1 MPSSMRVLHT
11 ADWHLGFSNNG
22 VSRAED
28 QRRFLAWL
36 RELVVSRDI
45 ELLLVSGDI
54 FDREM
59 PSSEAMKLYYDFL
72 SSLRSLPQTVDVVIT
87 AGNHDAARNLAAPKE
102 PLRWVNATV
111 IGQMTADPESWE
123 QALLSFEARDASH
136 PGLVIAAVPFVQA
149 YHLGSV
155 PPGMEGQAESQ
166 ARAEHAIGGCYKRL
180 AEVAEARFPSRPRI
194 AMGHL
199 TVGKPAAEDKQ
210 LRRIHSWEGV
220 GGLQGLSTDIFGTGY
235 CYVALGHIHRAYA
248 VSSAPPIRYAGS
260 PVALDHQEAGRPHSV
275 TLLEVEA
282 DGTVRH
288 ELVEVPQDR
297 ALLTLTG
304 RGAEICAQ
312 IANLAPTQLPTLLDI
327 QQIVE
332 QHELHGDSAIDAA
345 IAALPEPRPIKIRHH
360 KVLQGTGGG
369 PDIVDLPPLEQA
381 TPEQLFAR
389 MFEAKHKEPP
399 ADHLLE
405 LFRTISAGEKGSR

>member
-1 MPSSMRVLHT
+1 MPLPMRVLHT
-11 ADWHLGFSNNG
+11 ADWHLGFSNDG

-36 RELVVSRDI
+36 RDLIIARDI

-54 FDREM
+54 FDREV

-72 SSLRSLPQTVDVVIT
+72 SSLRALPQPVHVVIT

-111 IGQMTADPESWE
+111 IGQLTEETENWE
-123 QALLSFEARDASH
+123 QALLPFDARAEGH
-136 PGLVIAAVPFVQA
+136 PGLIVAAVPFVQP

-166 ARAEHAIGGCYKRL
+166 KRAEHAIGSCYRHL
-180 AEVAEARFPSRPRI
+180 AEAAATRFPERPRI

-220 GGLQGLSTDIFGTGY
+220 GGLQGLSTEIFGSDY

-248 VSSAPPIRYAGS
+248 VTSTPPVRYAGS
-260 PVALDHQEAGRPHSV
+260 PVVLDHSEAGRPHSV
-275 TLLEVEA
+275 TLLEVDA
-282 DGTVRH
+282 DGVVRH
-288 ELVEVPQDR
+288 ELVEVPQHR
-297 ALLTLTG
+297 ALVQLSG
-304 RGAEICAQ
+304 SAEEICAQ
-312 IANLAPTQLPTLLDI
+312 IANLAPTALPSLLDI
-327 QQIVE
+327 LQSVD
-332 QHELHGDSAIDAA
+332 QHELHGNSAIDAA
-345 IAALPEPRPIKIRHH
+345 IAALPEPKPIKVRHL
-360 KVLQGTGGG
+360 KQLKGKGNGTE
-369 PDIVDLPPLEQA
+369 PVDLPPLESV
-381 TPEQLFAR
+381 TPQQLFER
-389 MFEAKHKEPP
+389 MFQAKYKEPP
-399 ADHLLE
+399 DEQTLE
-405 LFRTISAGEKGSR
+405 LFRTLVTAEGGAR

>member
-22 VSRAED
+22 VSRSED

-36 RELVVSRDI
+36 RELIVSREV

-72 SSLRSLPQTVDVVIT
+72 SSLRSLPQTVHVVIT

-111 IGQMTADPESWE
+111 IGQLSADPESWE
-123 QALLSFEARDASH
+123 QALLSLDARDASH
-136 PGLVIAAVPFVQA
+136 PGLVVAAVPFVQA
-149 YHLGSV
+149 FHLGSV
-155 PPGMEGQAESQ
+155 PQGMEGQAESQ

-180 AEVAEARFPSRPRI
+180 AEVAAERFPRRPRI

-199 TVGKPAAEDKQ
+199 TVGKPALEDKQ

-220 GGLQGLSTDIFGTGY
+220 GGLQGLSTDIFGAGY

-275 TLLEVEA
+275 TLLEVEG

-304 RGAEICAQ
+304 RGVEICAQ
-312 IANLAPTQLPTLLDI
+312 IANLAPTQLPTLLEI
-327 QQIVE
+327 LQTVE

-345 IAALPEPRPIKIRHH
+345 IAALPEPRPIKIRHL
-360 KVLQGTGGG
+360 KQLPGTDIGPG
-369 PDIVDLPPLEQA
+369 PDELLPLEQV

-389 MFEAKHKEPP
+389 MFEAKHKEQPS
-399 ADHLLE
+399 DQLLE

>member
-11 ADWHLGFSNNG
+11 ADWHLGFSNEG

-28 QRRFLAWL
+28 QRRFLVWL

-72 SSLRSLPQTVDVVIT
+72 SSLRSLSQTVHVVIT

-111 IGQMTADPESWE
+111 IGQLTADPESWN
-123 QALLSFEARDASH
+123 QALLSFDARDPSH
-136 PGLVIAAVPFVQA
+136 PGLVVAAVPFVQA

-155 PPGMEGQAESQ
+155 PQGMEGQAESQ
-166 ARAEHAIGGCYKRL
+166 ARAEHAIGGCYQRL
-180 AEVAEARFPSRPRI
+180 AEVAAEQFPSRPRI

-199 TVGKPAAEDKQ
+199 TVGKPAAEDTQ

-248 VSSAPPIRYAGS
+248 VNSAPPIRYAGS
-260 PVALDHQEAGRPHSV
+260 PVVLDHQEAGRPHSV

-288 ELVEVPQDR
+288 ELVEVPQAR
-297 ALLTLTG
+297 ALLKLNG
-304 RGAEICAQ
+304 NAAELRAQ
-312 IANLAPTQLPTLLDI
+312 IANLAPADLATLLDI
-327 QQIVE
+327 QQTVE
-332 QHELHGDSAIDAA
+332 QHELHGDSSIDAA

-360 KVLQGTGGG
+360 KVLPGAVIDGKT
-369 PDIVDLPPLEQA
+369 VELPPLEA
-381 TPEQLFAR
+381 VTPEQLFAR
-389 MFEAKHKEPP
+389 MFQAKHGQQP
-399 ADHLLE
+399 ADHLFE